1 METKKQAQEL
11 LDLMILPGFTV
22 KDQKILTVNDAA
34 RRLFLE
40 PGTEVLPLLVT
51 GREEYEAFAGGCLY
65 LTVSLAGEAQ
75 GVTVTRVGD
84 TDVFLADQQT
94 ELRELQVLSL
104 AAQELRM
111 PLSNVILSAD
121 QLGAIQE
128 TQEGKDSAARLNRGA
143 AQLQRLICNMSDALR
158 YTKGGRLQTRN
169 LTALTGEITEKA
181 AALSETAGITLRFQR
196 PQEDIFTLLDSEQ
209 LERALYNLISNS
221 LKFTPK
227 GGTVEVR
234 LARSGKR
241 ILLTV
246 QDNGSGIGDGILKS
260 VFSRYLRT
268 PSLEDSR
275 FGLGL
280 GLTMVRAAAANHG
293 GTVLIDRLDRGTKVT
308 MTLALRENPE
318 TMVRSPL
325 LTVDYAGE
333 RDHGL
338 LELSDAL
345 PYELY
350 LPQEP

>member
-1 METKKQAQEL
+1 METKETAQEL

-22 KDQKILTVNDAA
+22 KDKKILTVNEAA
-34 RRLFLE
+34 RRLFLA
-40 PGTEVLPLLVT
+40 PGMEVLPLLAT
-51 GREEYEAFAGGCLY
+51 GREEYEAFESGCLY
-65 LTVSLAGEAQ
+65 LSVQLAGENQ
-75 GVTVTRVGD
+75 GVTVTRVE
-84 TDVFLADQQT
+84 DVDIFLADQQT

-121 QLGAIQE
+121 QLSALQE

-158 YTKGGRLQTRN
+158 YAKGGRLQTRN
-169 LTALTGEITEKA
+169 LTVLVAEITEKA
-181 AALSETAGITLRFQR
+181 ALLSEAAGLTLRFQK
-196 PQEDIFTLLDSEQ
+196 PKEDIFTLLDAEQ

-227 GGTVEVR
+227 GGTIDVK
-234 LARSGKR
+234 LTRSGKR

-246 QDNGSGIGDGILKS
+246 QDTGSGIGDGILKS
-260 VFSRYLRT
+260 IFSRYLRT

-280 GLTMVRAAAANHG
+280 GLTMVRAAAATHG
-293 GTVLIDRLDRGTKVT
+293 GTVLIDRLEQGTRVT
-308 MTLALRENPE
+308 MTLALRENPGN
-318 TMVRSPL
+318 MLRSPM

-345 PYELY
+345 PWGLY
-350 LPQEP
+350 LPEEK

>member
-1 METKKQAQEL
+1 METKETAREL

-51 GREEYEAFAGGCLY
+51 GREEYEAFTGGCLY
-65 LTVSLAGEAQ
+65 LTLRLAGEAQ

-111 PLSNVILSAD
+111 PLSNVILAAD
-121 QLGAIQE
+121 QLGAHQL
-128 TQEGKDSAARLNRGA
+128 TQAGKDSAARLNRGT
-143 AQLQRLICNMSDALR
+143 AQLQRMICNMSDAIRFARGARYQLR
-158 YTKGGRLQTRN
+158 N
-169 LTALTGEITEKA
+169 ITAMMEEIFQKALVLGENTGV
-181 AALSETAGITLRFQR
+181 SLRCQL
-196 PQEDIFTLLDSEQ
+196 PQEDIFTLLDEEQ
-209 LERALYNLISNS
+209 LERAVYNLLSNS

-227 GGTVEVR
+227 GGTVEAVLTR
-234 LARSGKR
+234 KGNQL
-241 ILLTV
+241 LLTI
-246 QDNGSGIGDGILKS
+246 QDSGSGISDGILQNI
-260 VFSRYLRT
+260 FSRYLRQ

-280 GLTMVRAAAANHG
+280 GMVLVRAAARNHG
-293 GTVLIDRLDRGTKVT
+293 GTVLVDRPGSGARVSL
-308 MTLALRENPE
+308 TLAIRE
-318 TMVRSPL
+318 RQD
-325 LTVDYAGE
+325 TVLKSSLIRFDYAGE

-338 LELSDAL
+338 LELSDCL
-345 PYELY
+345 PPELY
-350 LPQEP
+350 LPE